1 MVMRLLEVISFPS
14 CLLYMVFSR
23 IKDIF
28 SLNRSAKIKKNHK
41 LQEFQDNITTIY
53 ESSHNYTK
61 KYNLKNINEYGIDAI
76 EDKKL
81 KDGIH
86 TIESIKF
93 DLDFNTLL

>member
-1 MVMRLLEVISFPS
+1 MIRKKSVMGMSKSKLKGQNIWINQR
-14 CLLYMVFSR
+14 
-23 IKDIF
+23 
-28 SLNRSAKIKKNHK
+28 AKIKKKHK
-41 LQEFQDNITTIY
+41 LLECQDNITTIY

-93 DLDFNTLL
+93 DLDFNTL